1 MPNSVVPGLVSVI
14 TPCFNAGA
22 YIAATIESVAAQ
34 TYPAVEHIVVDDG
47 STDGSWAVI
56 ESYKAAITALR
67 QPRNGG
73 ASAARNAGFAV
84 ARGEFLVFLDADDL
98 LSPDAI
104 AAMVAAATESP
115 GAIIHCP
122 WSRLRRIGDDWV
134 TAPPDAP
141 PPDPSADDLTSWLAG
156 RWVPPCA
163 ILWPRAVYERTGG
176 WDEAIG
182 FNDDADLMMRALVE
196 GVRLI
201 GAESG
206 HAWYRAPAPGAE
218 SMSHAAFTEARCRS
232 NLRVH
237 AKLAARLEKLGRL
250 DAHAGTLGFI
260 FRDQGSRAIL
270 EGYPELGREC
280 VALAERFG
288 SADRLARTRS
298 GHLLTRLFGVGGK
311 ERIARALASVGIM
324 TADRRRVTAARTGS
338 EAVAVPDTRRG
349 VVHDAV
355 REGDELP

>member
-1 MPNSVVPGLVSVI
+1 MSNSVVPDLVSVI
-14 TPCFNAGA
+14 TPCFNAEA
-22 YIAATIESVAAQ
+22 YVAATVDSVAAQ

-47 STDGSWAVI
+47 STDGSWSVI
-56 ESYKAAITALR
+56 ESYGAAVTALR
-67 QPRNGG
+67 RPRKGG

-84 ARGEFLVFLDADDL
+84 ARGEFLLFLDADDMI
-98 LSPDAI
+98 SADAI
-104 AAMVAAATESP
+104 AAMVDAAAANT

-122 WSRLRRIGDDWV
+122 WGRLRRIDGDWV
-134 TAPPDAP
+134 TAPPDAL
-141 PPDPSADDLTSWLAG
+141 PPDPAVDDLTSWLSG

-196 GVRLI
+196 GVRLVR
-201 GAESG
+201 AEGG

-218 SMSHAAFTEARCRS
+218 SVSHAAFTEARCRS

-237 AKLAARLEKLGRL
+237 AKLAARLEELGRL

-324 TADRRRVTAARTGS
+324 TADRRRVTAARAGG
-338 EAVAVPDTRRG
+338 EAVAVPDARR
-349 VVHDAV
+349 DSV
-355 REGDELP
+355 RDGEELS